1 MTGRSAVFLDL
12 QGTLGG
18 EGFGDIRDFAFF
30 PCAVTAIRLL
40 NDAGLPAIVVTNQ
53 SRIARGLYTV
63 EYFQD
68 WMEALKQ
75 ELAGGGAWFDAVYFC
90 PHVDEDN
97 CSCKKPKPGMLLEAQ
112 RDFNLDINSCY
123 LVGDVGAWEMVLAN
137 QVGCKG
143 VLVRTG
149 MGESSLGEYRH
160 TWADIEPHFIA
171 EDVLDAVRWILDDYT
186 ETGVIPGGKL

>member
-1 MTGRSAVFLDL
+1 
-12 QGTLGG
+12 
-18 EGFGDIRDFAFF
+18 
-30 PCAVTAIRLL
+30 
-40 NDAGLPAIVVTNQ
+40 
-53 SRIARGLYTV
+53 
-63 EYFQD
+63 
-68 WMEALKQ
+68 
-75 ELAGGGAWFDAVYFC
+75 
-90 PHVDEDN
+90 
-97 CSCKKPKPGMLLEAQ
+97 
-112 RDFNLDINSCY
+112 
-123 LVGDVGAWEMVLAN
+123 MVLAN